1 MHKILLIPIL
11 FLSSYTFACSNL
23 LNTEMRLLDSSET
36 VNLCSYEDQVLLVV
50 NVASRCG
57 YTYQYASLQKLYE
70 EYKDEGFAV
79 LGVPSRDFMQEYS
92 AEEDVAEF
100 CSTEYGVNFP
110 MLATSKVRAPKASA
124 LYKKLIKQS
133 GFSPSWNFNKYLISR
148 DGSVVS
154 TYGSKVKPDSIE
166 LTSKIEELLKR

>member
-36 VNLCSYEDQVLLVV
+36 VNLCLYEDQVLLVV

-110 MLATSKVRAPKASA
+110 MLATSKVRGPKASA

>member
-1 MHKILLIPIL
+1 MKKFIL
-11 FLSSYTFACSNL
+11 FPLFFFSSFTFACSNL
-23 LNTEMRLLDSSET
+23 LDTEMRLLDSSET
-36 VNLCSYEDQVLLVV
+36 INLCSYEDHVVLVV

-70 EYKDEGFAV
+70 QYKDEDFVV

-110 MLATSKVRAPKASA
+110 MLATSKVRGPKASS
-124 LYKKLIKQS
+124 LYKKLIKES
-133 GFSPSWNFNKYLISR
+133 GYSPSWNFNKYLISR
-148 DGSVVS
+148 DGTVAS

-166 LTSKIEELLKR
+166 LTTKIEELL

>member
-11 FLSSYTFACSNL
+11 LLSSYTFACSNL
-23 LNTEMRLLDSSET
+23 LDTDMRLLDSSET

-70 EYKDEGFAV
+70 EYKDDGFVV

-92 AEEDVAEF
+92 SEEDVAEF

-110 MLATSKVRAPKASA
+110 MLATSKVRGPKASA

-166 LTSKIEELLKR
+166 LTSKIEELL

>member
-1 MHKILLIPIL
+1 MHKFFLIPIL
-11 FLSSYTFACSNL
+11 FLSSYTLACSNL

-70 EYKDEGFAV
+70 EYKDEGFVV

-92 AEEDVAEF
+92 SEEDVAEF

-110 MLATSKVRAPKASA
+110 MLATSKVRGPKASA

-166 LTSKIEELLKR
+166 LTSKIEELL

>member
-1 MHKILLIPIL
+1 MKKLIL
-11 FLSSYTFACSNL
+11 FPLFFFSSFTFACSNL
-23 LNTEMRLLDSSET
+23 LDTEMRLLDSSET
-36 VNLCSYEDQVLLVV
+36 INLCSYEDHVVLVV

-70 EYKDEGFAV
+70 QYKDEDFVV

-110 MLATSKVRAPKASA
+110 MLATSKVRGPKASS
-124 LYKKLIKQS
+124 LYKKLIKES
-133 GFSPSWNFNKYLISR
+133 GYSPSWNFNKYLISR
-148 DGSVVS
+148 DGTVAS

-166 LTSKIEELLKR
+166 LTTKIEELL

>member
-1 MHKILLIPIL
+1 MHKIFLIPIL
-11 FLSSYTFACSNL
+11 FLSSYTLACSNL
-23 LNTEMRLLDSSET
+23 LDTEMRLLDSSET

-70 EYKDEGFAV
+70 EYKDEGFVV

-92 AEEDVAEF
+92 SEEDVAEF

-110 MLATSKVRAPKASA
+110 MLATSKVRGPKASA
-124 LYKKLIKQS
+124 LYKKLITQS

-166 LTSKIEELLKR
+166 LTSKIEELL